1 MRSLDLL
8 LTVRVFVEEA
18 YGRQRQIMDWWKESI
33 IQITWHSASG
43 RVQWLVDRRTILKAT
58 LQRARKQGVVST
70 FTEKKTPTV
79 DQETE
84 LQERERWPPARVRMG
99 RHQSEPR

>member
-84 LQERERWPPARVRMG
+84 LQERER
-99 RHQSEPR
+99 